1 MNQDNKT
8 NNENNQPS
16 SESPLQIIQSKLDDI
31 KEKISSNEYLELVTH
46 LHKEF
51 ERKENNFYKVK
62 YCVTYIDRE
71 SDNQFVSKIIFRDAI
86 VKLPE
91 DNYEHILTKMY
102 TCQCDIVF
110 ADLRDLLNKEKLQLG
125 VYSYPNNAC
134 CETQRELGAFCEC
147 DQVTSVDI
155 ECPPTIINIVK
166 L

>member
-1 MNQDNKT
+1 MSQDNKT
-8 NNENNQPS
+8 NNEND

-62 YCVTYIDRE
+62 YCVTYIERE

-91 DNYEHILTKMY
+91 DNYQHIVSKMY

-110 ADLRDLLNKEKLQLG
+110 SDLRQLLNKEKLQIG

-155 ECPPTIINIVK
+155 ECPPTIIKIEK

>member
-1 MNQDNKT
+1 MSQDNKT
-8 NNENNQPS
+8 NNENN
-16 SESPLQIIQSKLDDI
+16 SETPLQIIQSKLDDI
-31 KEKISSNEYLELVTH
+31 KEKISDNDYLELVTH

-51 ERKENNFYKVK
+51 DRKQNNFYKIK

-71 SDNQFVSKIIFRDAI
+71 SDNQFVSRIIFRDAI

-91 DNYEHILTKMY
+91 ENYRHILTKMY
-102 TCQCDIVF
+102 TCQHDLVF
-110 ADLRDLLNKEKLQLG
+110 SDLRQLLNKEKLQLG

-134 CETQRELGAFCEC
+134 CDTQKEMGAFCEC

-155 ECPPTIINIVK
+155 ECEPKIINIVK

>member
-1 MNQDNKT
+1 MSKD
-8 NNENNQPS
+8 NQPS

-71 SDNQFVSKIIFRDAI
+71 SDNQFVSKIVFRDAI

-91 DNYEHILTKMY
+91 DSYNHILTKMY

-110 ADLRDLLNKEKLQLG
+110 ADLRQMLNKEKLQLG

-134 CETQRELGAFCEC
+134 CETQKEMGAFCEC

-155 ECPPTIINIVK
+155 ECPHTIINIVK

>member
-1 MNQDNKT
+1 MSQDNKT
-8 NNENNQPS
+8 NNENN
-16 SESPLQIIQSKLDDI
+16 SETPLQIIQSKLDDI

-62 YCVTYIDRE
+62 YCVTYIERE

-91 DNYEHILTKMY
+91 DNYQHIVSKIY

-110 ADLRDLLNKEKLQLG
+110 SDLRQLLNKEKLQIG

-155 ECPPTIINIVK
+155 ECPPTIIKIEK

>member
-1 MNQDNKT
+1 MSQDNKT
-8 NNENNQPS
+8 NNEND

-62 YCVTYIDRE
+62 YCVTYIERE

-91 DNYEHILTKMY
+91 DNYQHIVSKMY

-110 ADLRDLLNKEKLQLG
+110 SDLRQLLNKEKLQLG

-155 ECPPTIINIVK
+155 ECPPTIIKIEK

>member
-1 MNQDNKT
+1 MSQD
-8 NNENNQPS
+8 NQPS

-62 YCVTYIDRE
+62 YCVTYIERE
-71 SDNQFVSKIIFRDAI
+71 SDNQFVSKIVFRDAI

-91 DNYEHILTKMY
+91 DSYNHILTKMY

-110 ADLRDLLNKEKLQLG
+110 ADLRQMLNKEKLQLG

-134 CETQRELGAFCEC
+134 CETQKEMGSIL
-147 DQVTSVDI
+147 
-155 ECPPTIINIVK
+155 
-166 L
+166 

>member
-1 MNQDNKT
+1 MSQDNKT
-8 NNENNQPS
+8 NNENN
-16 SESPLQIIQSKLDDI
+16 SETPLQIIQSKLDDI
-31 KEKISSNEYLELVTH
+31 KEKISDNDYLELVTY

-51 ERKENNFYKVK
+51 DKKQNNFYKIK

-71 SDNQFVSKIIFRDAI
+71 SDNQFVSRIIFRDAI

-91 DNYEHILTKMY
+91 ENYRHILTKMY
-102 TCQCDIVF
+102 TCQHDLVF
-110 ADLRDLLNKEKLQLG
+110 SDLRQLLNKEKLQLG

-134 CETQRELGAFCEC
+134 CDTQKEMGAFCEC

-155 ECPPTIINIVK
+155 ECEPKIINIVK

>member
-1 MNQDNKT
+1 MSQENKQSNKDT
-8 NNENNQPS
+8 
-16 SESPLQIIQSKLDDI
+16 PLQIIQSKLDDI
-31 KEKISSNEYLELVTH
+31 KEKISDNEYLDLVTH
-46 LHKEF
+46 LQKEF
-51 ERKENNFYKVK
+51 DKKQNNFYKVK
-62 YCVTYIDRE
+62 YCVTYIERE

-91 DNYEHILTKMY
+91 DNYDHILTKMY
-102 TCQCDIVF
+102 TSQCDIVF

-134 CETQRELGAFCEC
+134 CETQREMGAFCEC

-155 ECPPTIINIVK
+155 ECRPTIINIVK

>member
-1 MNQDNKT
+1 M
-8 NNENNQPS
+8 NNEKNSPDT
-16 SESPLQIIQSKLDDI
+16 PLQLVQSKIDELKDTGKLSD
-31 KEKISSNEYLELVTH
+31 NEYLDLVTT
-46 LHKEF
+46 LQKEF
-51 ERKENNFYKVK
+51 DRTKNNFYKVK
-62 YCVTYIDRE
+62 YCVTYIERE
-71 SDNQFVSKIIFRDAI
+71 SDNQFVSKIVFRDAI

-91 DNYEHILTKMY
+91 DSYEHILTKMY

-110 ADLRDLLNKEKLQLG
+110 ADLRQLLNKEKLQLG

-134 CETQRELGAFCEC
+134 CETQKEMGAFCEC

>member
-1 MNQDNKT
+1 MSQDNKT
-8 NNENNQPS
+8 NNEND

-62 YCVTYIDRE
+62 YCVTYIERE

-91 DNYEHILTKMY
+91 DNYQHIVSKIY

-110 ADLRDLLNKEKLQLG
+110 SDLRQLLNKEKLQIG

-147 DQVTSVDI
+147 DQVNSVDI
-155 ECPPTIINIVK
+155 ECPPTIIKIEK

>member
-1 MNQDNKT
+1 MSQD
-8 NNENNQPS
+8 NQPS

-51 ERKENNFYKVK
+51 ERKENNLYKVK

-71 SDNQFVSKIIFRDAI
+71 SDNQFVSKIVFRDAI

-91 DNYEHILTKMY
+91 DSYNHILTKMY

-110 ADLRDLLNKEKLQLG
+110 ADLRQMLNKEKLQLG

-134 CETQRELGAFCEC
+134 CETQKEMGAFCEC

>member
-1 MNQDNKT
+1 MSQDNKT
-8 NNENNQPS
+8 NNENN

-46 LHKEF
+46 LQKEF
-51 ERKENNFYKVK
+51 DRKQNNFYKIK
-62 YCVTYIDRE
+62 YCVTYIEQE

-91 DNYEHILTKMY
+91 DNYRHILTKMY
-102 TCQCDIVF
+102 TCQYDLVF
-110 ADLRDLLNKEKLQLG
+110 SDLRQLLNKEKLQLG

-134 CETQRELGAFCEC
+134 CDTQREMGAFCEC

-155 ECPPTIINIVK
+155 ECEPKIINIVK

>member
-1 MNQDNKT
+1 MSQDNKT
-8 NNENNQPS
+8 NNEND

-62 YCVTYIDRE
+62 YCVTYIERE

-91 DNYEHILTKMY
+91 DNYQHIVSKIY

-110 ADLRDLLNKEKLQLG
+110 SDLRQLLNKEKLQIG

-155 ECPPTIINIVK
+155 ECPPTIIKIEK